1 VDFTQILD
9 RRQERPLRPDHGS
22 TDHSQTAEQ
31 GRYAAASAAFKRGLK
46 VPELA

>member
-1 VDFTQILD
+1 MDRDQILD
-9 RRQERPLRPDHGS
+9 RQQPPQPRPDHN
-22 TDHSQTAEQ
+22 QTNER

>member
-1 VDFTQILD
+1 MDLNQILD
-9 RRQERPLRPDHGS
+9 RQQAPRPRAD
-22 TDHSQTAEQ
+22 DNRTAER